1 MYHTYLYI
9 AGYGYATV
17 VGKGWLTPLIEAGE
31 GVSVSFQLR
40 KQPREKI
47 LSSISQTT
55 MINRSRMRDVGD
67 TRSDFEELGDAINAG
82 LYLKEGSTA
91 RARICTL
98 CTR

>member
-1 MYHTYLYI
+1 MDTPQWWEK
-9 AGYGYATV
+9 AG
-17 VGKGWLTPLIEAGE
+17 LTPLIEAGE

-67 TRSDFEELGDAINAG
+67 TRSDFEELADAINAG
-82 LYLKEGSTA
+82 LYLKEGINRRGRGS
-91 RARICTL
+91 CTL